1 MGFVSVSTWRR
12 GFLCCTDMIRCCCP
26 QEPGLCIGW
35 LFIGCPGMLLFC
47 SFFPLFFSFFLSMFF
62 FLVFVLHWVS
72 LHLLFCCVLFFL
84 VFFFFG
90 LHSVVVRGGNLKI
103 KVAGG

>member
-26 QEPGLCIGW
+26 QERGLCIGW

-47 SFFPLFFSFFLSMFF
+47 SFFS
-62 FLVFVLHWVS
+62 
-72 LHLLFCCVLFFL
+72 L
-84 VFFFFG
+84 VFFFFVYVLG
-90 LHSVVVRGGNLKI
+90 LCVALGVLAFVVLLCFVFSCVIFLWSS
-103 KVAGG
+103 

>member
-26 QEPGLCIGW
+26 QERGLCIGW

-47 SFFPLFFSFFLSMFF
+47 SFFS
-62 FLVFVLHWVS
+62 
-72 LHLLFCCVLFFL
+72 L
-84 VFFFFG
+84 VFFFVYVLG
-90 LHSVVVRGGNLKI
+90 LCVALGVLAFVVLLCFVFSCVIFLWSS
-103 KVAGG
+103 

>member
-26 QEPGLCIGW
+26 QERGLCIGW

-47 SFFPLFFSFFLSMFF
+47 SFFSLFFFVYVLGLCVALGVLAFVVLLCFVFSCVIFLWS
-62 FLVFVLHWVS
+62 S
-72 LHLLFCCVLFFL
+72 
-84 VFFFFG
+84 
-90 LHSVVVRGGNLKI
+90 
-103 KVAGG
+103 